1 MIKFCYIVIRFD
13 ERTLKAYFKSTKH
26 KVCYTFELKKRTP
39 MELCVALD
47 LPTMKENIELIQ
59 KIQNFSLWLKVGLR
73 SYIRDGK
80 PFIDAIKAI
89 NPNFKIFLDLKLYDI
104 PNTMADSAES
114 IMGLGVD
121 MFNVHAS
128 AGPKAMTAV
137 MERLKPYDNRPLVL
151 AVTALTSFNEE
162 EFGHVY
168 EKSIAYKADQFAQD
182 AHKAGLDGVVCS
194 AYESAS
200 IKDLTAQHFITLTP
214 GIRPFG
220 EDAGD
225 QERVA
230 TIEKA
235 RKEKVDF
242 IVVGR
247 PIYKD
252 NNPAQVVERIL
263 LELNQKL

>member
-1 MIKFCYIVIRFD
+1 
-13 ERTLKAYFKSTKH
+13 
-26 KVCYTFELKKRTP
+26 

-47 LPTMKENIELIQ
+47 LPTMQDNLELIE
-59 KIQNFSLWLKVGLR
+59 KIKHYPLWLKVGLR

-89 NPNFKIFLDLKLYDI
+89 NPDFKIFLDLKLYDI
-104 PNTMADSAES
+104 PNTMADAAES

-128 AGPKAMTAV
+128 AGRKAMTEV
-137 MERLKPYDNRPLVL
+137 MKRLQPYGNRPLVL
-151 AVTALTSFNEE
+151 AVTALTSFDET
-162 EFGHVY
+162 EFTHVY
-168 EKSIAYKADQFAQD
+168 EKSIADKADQFAQD
-182 AHKAGLDGVVCS
+182 AHESGLDGVVCS

-200 IKDLTAQHFITLTP
+200 IKSLTSNAFITLTP

-220 EDAGD
+220 EEAGD

-230 TIEKA
+230 TIEVA
-235 RKEKVDF
+235 HNAKVDF

-247 PIYKD
+247 PIYASQD
-252 NNPAQVVERIL
+252 PALVV
-263 LELNQKL
+263 QKIIASL

>member
-1 MIKFCYIVIRFD
+1 
-13 ERTLKAYFKSTKH
+13 
-26 KVCYTFELKKRTP
+26 

-47 LPTMKENIELIQ
+47 LPTMDENLELVK
-59 KIQNFSLWLKVGLR
+59 KIKTYPLWLKVGLR

-80 PFIDAIKAI
+80 PFIDAIKTI
-89 NPNFKIFLDLKLYDI
+89 NPDFKLFLDLKLYDI
-104 PNTMADSAES
+104 PNTMADAAES

-128 AGPKAMTAV
+128 AGRKAMIEV
-137 MERLKPYDNRPLVL
+137 MKRLEPYENRPLVL
-151 AVTALTSFNEE
+151 AVTALTSFEE
-162 EFGHVY
+162 SEFSHVY
-168 EKSIAYKADQFAQD
+168 EKNIAAKADQFALD
-182 AHKAGLDGVVCS
+182 AHTAGLDGVVCS

-200 IKDLTAQHFITLTP
+200 IKSLTSDTFITLTP

-230 TIEKA
+230 TIEMA
-235 RKEKVDF
+235 RGEKVDF

-247 PIYKD
+247 PIYKAQ
-252 NNPAQVVERIL
+252 NPAEVVEQIL
-263 LELNQKL
+263 ENLQ